1 VYLTWA
7 LRNRAH
13 YFRHILA
20 VTFTNKATQ
29 EMKDRVLAYLAAFTG
44 TDKERWPDAEQLAGE
59 LKIELKLDDATFREN
74 SSELLTQILHQY
86 DQFSISTIDAFFQRV
101 IRAFTRES
109 GLLGDYRLEV
119 DQDAVLNEV
128 VDNLID
134 ELKENHE
141 LTTWV
146 VRYAQESLESD
157 KTWDIRKRLVEFSR
171 EIFRDEFKVIE
182 EEVYRH
188 TSEQKFFPKLQS
200 ELTRIKNEFI
210 TKVSTQARTIQEIMR
225 TRGWTVEH
233 FKGGKTS
240 GIKGYLD
247 SFAHLSSLKGLVIK
261 DKMKTEYTW
270 AKNWPGKK
278 YPMMGKEI
286 EDVAEK
292 EFVPRVRAINETF
305 DKEFSRATTAEL
317 VLQHLYVFGLMT
329 DIARKLREYKAEN
342 NVMLLAD
349 APKFLNK
356 IIGESDTPFVYE
368 KVGSF
373 YRNYLIDEFQDTSG
387 FQWKN
392 FMPLVVNS
400 LDQGDASVVVG
411 DVKQAIYRWRGGDL
425 GLLQKELEP
434 NIGPGR
440 VDTRELTSNFRSS
453 KEIVDFNN
461 LVFEAAAKVAGFKI
475 DSSLPS
481 EVYHDVRQKSPV
493 TDQGGVRVDFLA
505 DEDEESWKD
514 LSFRKLTRDLEY
526 LQLSGISAGEIA
538 ILVRTNYEGQEI
550 AAHLLKYKNSSEAN
564 KNVSYEVVS
573 NESLRIDGAS
583 SVNLL
588 LGALRHL
595 VNPDDPIARAQ
606 LCYEYARL
614 DESDRLASE
623 IFSESGK
630 FFFESQVPEAFTK
643 NKLSLKKLPLFELT
657 ETLIGLFGLGKVK
670 GELAYLQA
678 FQDLVLD
685 FYTRERNDIAAFLEW
700 WEENKKNDKTSIKL
714 SGEVDAVN
722 IMTIHKAKGLQFPY
736 VLIPFCSWKTDHEG
750 FSMPLLWVT
759 SPEAPYADIGPLPV
773 KYSSALGESL
783 FASAYEEERSKVFLD
798 NLNVLYVALTRA
810 ERGII
815 ITAPAPKSSG
825 HAVSVASWLFDSIQ
839 QSPDLLSAWN
849 ESAGQL
855 QIGNLVAGRKK
866 AVAARV
872 PLQLDSYDTGRWRD
886 QLVIRQAGNI
896 FFNGMT
902 PDTRER
908 ISYGIYL
915 HALLSRIRTTG
926 DTADVLNRLVLE
938 GLMTSDDRGPIE
950 AQLNDI
956 FSNPVISNWFD
967 GSWEV
972 RTEVPI
978 LLPGGDTQRIDRLM
992 LKDQQAVV
1000 VDFKTGEPSKADH
1013 QQVTGYIDILKQMGF
1028 TAVEGYLLYTRDKEV
1043 VQVGKDKP
1051 KVVKRKKDDKQLGLD
1066 F

>member
-1 VYLTWA
+1 VYLSWA

-29 EMKDRVLAYLAAFTG
+29 EMKDRVLAYLAAFSGANT
-44 TDKERWPDAEQLAGE
+44 ESWPDAEALAAE
-59 LKIELKLDDATFREN
+59 LKKELKLDDATFREN

-182 EEVYRH
+182 EEVYKS
-188 TSEQKFFPKLQS
+188 TGEPKFFVNLQA
-200 ELTRIKNEFI
+200 ELSKIRNDFI
-210 TKVSTQARTIQEIMR
+210 ARVSKPAREIQEIMR

-240 GIKGYLD
+240 GIKGYLN
-247 SFAHLSSLKGLVIK
+247 SFAYLDSLKGLVVK

-278 YPMMGKEI
+278 YPMLAKEI
-286 EDVAEK
+286 EDVAER
-292 EFVPRVRAINETF
+292 EIVPRVVSINTTF
-305 DKEFSRATTAEL
+305 DKEIRRALTAEL
-317 VLQHLYVFGLMT
+317 VLQNLYVFGLLT
-329 DIARKLREYKAEN
+329 DIARKLREYKTEN

-392 FMPLVVNS
+392 FMPLVTNS
-400 LDQGDASVVVG
+400 LDQGDASMVVG

-434 NIGPGR
+434 NIGRGR
-440 VDTRELTSNFRSS
+440 VDTQELKSNFRSS
-453 KEIVDFNN
+453 KEIVTFNN
-461 LVFEAAAKVAGFKI
+461 LVFGTAAKLAGLKI
-475 DSSLPS
+475 NSALPS
-481 EVYHDVRQKSPV
+481 EVYHDVHQQSPV
-493 TDQGGVRVDFLA
+493 KESGGVRVDFLA
-505 DEDEESWKD
+505 DEKEDTWRAQ
-514 LSFRKLTRDLEY
+514 SFRKLARDLEY
-526 LQLSGISAGEIA
+526 LQQNGVSPGEIA
-538 ILVRTNYEGQEI
+538 ILVRTNWEGQEI
-550 AAHLLKYKNSSEAN
+550 ASHLLEHKHSTEAKKGVN
-564 KNVSYEVVS
+564 YEVVS

-583 SVNLL
+583 SVNLI

-606 LCYEYARL
+606 LCYEYSRL
-614 DESDRLASE
+614 DKSDRKPSE
-623 IFSESGK
+623 IFSESAK

-657 ETLIGLFGLGKVK
+657 ETLISLFGLGKVK

-685 FYTRERNDIAAFLEW
+685 FYTRERNDMAAFLEW

-714 SGEVDAVN
+714 SGEVDAVT
-722 IMTIHKAKGLQFPY
+722 IMTIHKAKGLQFRY
-736 VLIPFCSWKTDHEG
+736 VLIPFCSWKVDHEG

-759 SPEAPYADIGPLPV
+759 SPEAPYANIGPVPA
-773 KYSSALGESL
+773 KYSSTLGESL
-783 FASAYEEERSKVFLD
+783 FAPAYEEERSKVYLD

-810 ERGII
+810 ERGMI
-815 ITAPAPKSSG
+815 ITAPAPKSYG
-825 HAVSVASWLFDSIQ
+825 HSVSVAAWLYDSIQ
-839 QSPDLLSAWN
+839 QSDDLLGLWDEGAR
-849 ESAGQL
+849 QL
-855 QIGNLVAGRKK
+855 QMGSLESKNKQVTAKT
-866 AVAARV
+866 
-872 PLQLDSYDTGRWRD
+872 PLQLDSYETGRWRD

-896 FFNGMT
+896 FFDGMT

-908 ISYGIYL
+908 INYGIYL
-915 HALLSRIRTTG
+915 HAVLSQIQTTSNVSVAL
-926 DTADVLNRLVLE
+926 DRLVRD
-938 GLMTSDDRGPIE
+938 GLMTSDQRTPME
-950 AQLNDI
+950 EQLKDLLG
-956 FSNPVISNWFD
+956 NPMVSKWFD
-967 GSWEV
+967 GSWDV

-992 LKDQQAVV
+992 LNGRQAVV
-1000 VDFKTGEPSKADH
+1000 VDFKTGEPSKTDH
-1013 QQVTGYIDILKQMGF
+1013 QQVTGYLEILKQMGF
-1028 TAVEGYLLYTRDKEV
+1028 GPVEGYLLYTREREV
-1043 VQVGKDKP
+1043 VEVGKDKP
-1051 KVVKRKKDDKQLGLD
+1051 GKVVKKKKDDKQLGLG